1 MRLKWSQAAIRDLQE
16 IRGFI
21 AQERPMAAQRVAQ
34 RILQVVRN
42 LEQFPRMGRPGR
54 VEGTRELVVG
64 GTPYIVPYRV
74 QGEAVELLRILHGAR
89 RWPERF

>member
-42 LEQFPRMGRPGR
+42 LEH
-54 VEGTRELVVG
+54 
-64 GTPYIVPYRV
+64 
-74 QGEAVELLRILHGAR
+74 LLADQRAASR
-89 RWPERF
+89 SRK

>member
-64 GTPYIVPYRV
+64 GTPYLVPYRV